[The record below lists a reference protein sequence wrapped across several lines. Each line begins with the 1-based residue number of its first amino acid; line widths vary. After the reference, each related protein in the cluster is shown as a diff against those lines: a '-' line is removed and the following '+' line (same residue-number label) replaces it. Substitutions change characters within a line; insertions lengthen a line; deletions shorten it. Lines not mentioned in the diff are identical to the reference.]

1 MLQEKVYYRNQTPT
15 VEPVLHIMP
24 IKIEFKIKLHDMLK
38 TGLEQLRMID
48 LIHFYNSDFH

>member
-24 IKIEFKIKLHDMLK
+24 IKIEFKIKLQDMLK
-38 TGLEQLRMID
+38 AGLEQLRMID